1 MKCQKT
7 SAQMHHVA
15 DDLGGLFVPVS
26 RMIVVFL
33 IMNGVLEESSADWG
47 NLVMLGSCVAL
58 GIAFALSGV
67 VKDIVCYMFIR
78 LDDYFVEGDF
88 IYYKDGLYRVDHVFW
103 RYTEGYCLKT
113 RSTIFIPN
121 SEIACNA
128 VNNQSRDDSR
138 YIQTELPL
146 PSGIPATAL
155 EAIVR
160 GAWTVLKSVEE

>member
-58 GIAFALSGV
+58 GIAFAMSGV

-78 LDDYFVEGDF
+78 LDDYFCEGEF
-88 IYYKDGLYRVDHVFW
+88 IYHQGELYRVEHIYW
-103 RYTEGYCLKT
+103 RYTQAWRVKT
-113 RSTIFIPN
+113 RS
-121 SEIACNA
+121 
-128 VNNQSRDDSR
+128 V
-138 YIQTELPL
+138 
-146 PSGIPATAL
+146 
-155 EAIVR
+155 
-160 GAWTVLKSVEE
+160 